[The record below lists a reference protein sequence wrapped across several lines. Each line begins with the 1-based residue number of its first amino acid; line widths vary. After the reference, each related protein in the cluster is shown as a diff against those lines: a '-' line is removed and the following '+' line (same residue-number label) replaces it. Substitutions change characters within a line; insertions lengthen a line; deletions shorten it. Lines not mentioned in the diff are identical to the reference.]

1 MLGLCSKVAMEGISN
16 IRTVAALTKEDHFH
30 AEYVKEITKPFELSM
45 RRSRSLGLMF
55 SISQSLIFFAY
66 AAIFYLGAWLVEN
79 DGLDFVDMF
88 K

>member
-1 MLGLCSKVAMEGISN
+1 MLQTVMEVISN

-30 AEYVKEITKPFELSM
+30 ALFAEQTSVPVENSINKSYAV
-45 RRSRSLGLMF
+45 GLMF
-55 SISQSLIFFAY
+55 SVSQSLIFFAY
-66 AAIFYLGAWLVEN
+66 AAIFYLGAYLVEN

>member
-1 MLGLCSKVAMEGISN
+1 MEVISN
-16 IRTVAALTKEDHFH
+16 IRTVATLTKEDHFYN
-30 AEYVKEITKPFELSM
+30 EYVKQSSKPFKQSM
-45 RRSRSLGLMF
+45 RKAHAIGLMF
-55 SISQSLIFFAY
+55 SVSQSIIFFAY